1 MKKNEE
7 IKLLNE
13 LKDGIILLNQIEK
26 QEKTLDQIQ
35 DKIQNS
41 MHNIIQNKKI

>member
-41 MHNIIQNKKI
+41 MHKIIQNKKI